1 MNKVKRNVKQ
11 WKTTTLGVII
21 IIASIASVFIKEIQ
35 WSDAVFG
42 IGAGLVL
49 IFSPDTILTKFGNF
63 VK

>member
-1 MNKVKRNVKQ
+1 MKVTNNIKQ
-11 WKTTTLGVII
+11 WKTTTLGLVL
-21 IIASIASVFIKEIQ
+21 IIASVASVFVKSVS

-49 IFSPDTILTKFGNF
+49 IFSPDTILTKFDKF

>member
-1 MNKVKRNVKQ
+1 MKVTNNVKQ
-11 WKTTTLGVII
+11 WKTTTLGLVLVL
-21 IIASIASVFIKEIQ
+21 ASIASVFVKGVQ

-49 IFSPDTILTKFGNF
+49 MFSPDTILTKFDKF

>member
-1 MNKVKRNVKQ
+1 MNNVKRNVKQ